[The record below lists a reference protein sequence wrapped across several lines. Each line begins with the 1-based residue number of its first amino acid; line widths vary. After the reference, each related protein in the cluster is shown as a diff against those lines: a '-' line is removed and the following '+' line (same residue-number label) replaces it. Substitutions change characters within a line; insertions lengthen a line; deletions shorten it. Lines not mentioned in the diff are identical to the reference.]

1 MKIWVLAALF
11 WILAIIFDSYIERV
25 SRRMCNFAYVML
37 VFGQNFQV
45 LCILTLAGFVSYK
58 KNLVLED
65 AFNQNMLGS
74 FLLANILTGLVNL
87 SVNTLSASSLTAFM
101 ILSVYTFALCMVTG
115 LIHFCGVRMKFW

>member
-1 MKIWVLAALF
+1 
-11 WILAIIFDSYIERV
+11 
-25 SRRMCNFAYVML
+25 ML